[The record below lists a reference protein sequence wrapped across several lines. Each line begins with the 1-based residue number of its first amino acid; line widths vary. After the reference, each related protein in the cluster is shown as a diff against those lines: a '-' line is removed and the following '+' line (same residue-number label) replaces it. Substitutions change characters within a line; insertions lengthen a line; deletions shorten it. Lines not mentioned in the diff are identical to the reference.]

1 MSESSVSY
9 WNPKTHGL
17 EVKSKSATTKKKQEQ
32 SIHRTE
38 KKSVALAKKKTPHA
52 PKESNGDI
60 SHHPPFPPSLRICG
74 KQPSLA
80 RPGF

>member
-38 KKSVALAKKKTPHA
+38 KKSVALAEKKTHTHQ
-52 PKESNGDI
+52 KNQMETSVTTLLL
-60 SHHPPFPPSLRICG
+60 HRH
-74 KQPSLA
+74 
-80 RPGF
+80 